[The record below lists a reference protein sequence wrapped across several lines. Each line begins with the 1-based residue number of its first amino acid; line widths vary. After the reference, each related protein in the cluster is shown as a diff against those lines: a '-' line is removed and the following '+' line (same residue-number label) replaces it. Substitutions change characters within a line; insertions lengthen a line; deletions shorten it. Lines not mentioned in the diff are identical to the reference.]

1 MAKGELT
8 MSQNLRTDAEP
19 RKLRRLGIFIIGL
32 LVSLGLPAVEGNANW
47 QAEWEKTLAAARQEG
62 SVAVYA
68 SSSVGDLRIV
78 WEAFRK
84 RYPRIKLINVVP
96 GRGTA
101 GVIRLMAERRAKKYL
116 ADVIL
121 MNPITIHRTFYRN
134 KNILAPLSSVLILPE
149 VTDVSKW
156 WQGKL
161 YYFDPEGRYIFTYEG
176 KVYGPPLSYNTD
188 LVKRGEIKSVWDILK
203 PKWKGKITAFDL
215 VGAGQAGSTALT
227 FMYHHPQIGPEL
239 IKGVYE
245 DTDARLFRSPRQG
258 ADWLSTGRYALC
270 FLCRRIQ
277 RAKEQG
283 LPVTDVNP
291 YELKEEPGLGSSAGS
306 LAIPTPTPHFN
317 AAQVFVNWYLSREG
331 QIAFRKANVDDNRLN
346 SLREDLPPS
355 IIPELATRK
364 KGRKYVFINQPSWA
378 DFRPIFA
385 ILKEARR
392 KTQRGR

>member
-1 MAKGELT
+1 MFK
-8 MSQNLRTDAEP
+8 NLRADAEP
-19 RKLRRLGIFIIGL
+19 RNLRRQGIIIIGIL
-32 LVSLGLPAVEGNANW
+32 LSLGLSSVDGNANW
-47 QAEWEKTLAAARQEG
+47 QAEWEKTLKAARTEG

-68 SSSVGDLRIV
+68 TSSVGDLRIV

-84 RYPRIKLINVVP
+84 RYPKIKLINVVP

-101 GVIRLMAERRAKKYL
+101 GVIRIMAERRARKYL

-121 MNPITIHRTFYRN
+121 MNPHTIYRSFYR
-134 KNILAPLSSVLILPE
+134 KRNILEPLAPVLMLPE
-149 VTDVSKW
+149 VTDVAKW
-156 WQGKL
+156 WQGKH
-161 YYFDPEGRYIFTYEG
+161 YYFDPEGQYIFSYEG
-176 KVYGPPLSYNTD
+176 KVYGLPLSYNTK
-188 LVKRGEIKSVWDILK
+188 LVKQGEIKSVWDILQ

-227 FMYHHPQIGPEL
+227 FMYHHPQIGPKL

-245 DTDARLFRSPRQG
+245 DTDAKLFRSPRQG

-283 LPVTDVNP
+283 LPVTDINP
-291 YELKEEPGLGSSAGS
+291 YDLKESPGLGSSAGAV
-306 LAIPTPTPHFN
+306 AIPTHAPHLN
-317 AAQVFVNWYLSREG
+317 AAKVFVNWYLSREG
-331 QIAFRKANVDDNRLN
+331 QIAFRKANLDDDRLN

-355 IIPELATRK
+355 IVPDLAKRN
-364 KGRKYVFINQPSWA
+364 KGREYVFINQPSWA

>member
-1 MAKGELT
+1 MFK
-8 MSQNLRTDAEP
+8 NFRTNAEP
-19 RKLRRLGIFIIGL
+19 RKLQWLGILFIGL
-32 LVSLGLPAVEGNANW
+32 VVTLGLQPVNANANW
-47 QAEWEKTLAAARQEG
+47 QTEWEKTLKAARAEG

-68 SSSVGDLRIV
+68 TSSVGDLRIV

-84 RYPRIKLINVVP
+84 KYPKIKLVNVVP

-101 GVIRLMAERRAKKYL
+101 GVIRIMAERRAKKYL

-121 MNPITIHRTFYRN
+121 MNPHTIYRTFYRK
-134 KNILAPLSSVLILPE
+134 KNILEPLVPALILPE

-156 WQGKL
+156 WQGKH
-161 YYFDPEGRYIFTYEG
+161 YYFDPEGRYIFSYEG
-176 KVYGPPLSYNTD
+176 KVYGPPLSYNTE

-203 PKWKGKITAFDL
+203 PEWKGKIAAFDL

-245 DTDARLFRSPRQG
+245 NTDAKLFRSPRQG

-291 YELKEEPGLGSSAGS
+291 YDLKEKPGLGSSAGAV
-306 LAIPTPTPHFN
+306 AIPTGAPHPN
-317 AAQVFVNWYLSREG
+317 ASRVFLNWYLSREG
-331 QIAFRKANVDDNRLN
+331 QIAFRNANQDDDRLN
-346 SLREDLPPS
+346 SLREDLPTS
-355 IIPELATRK
+355 IIPDLATRK
-364 KGRKYVFINQPSWA
+364 KGRSYVFINQPTWA

-385 ILKEARR
+385 ILKDAKR
-392 KTQRGR
+392 KTRLGR